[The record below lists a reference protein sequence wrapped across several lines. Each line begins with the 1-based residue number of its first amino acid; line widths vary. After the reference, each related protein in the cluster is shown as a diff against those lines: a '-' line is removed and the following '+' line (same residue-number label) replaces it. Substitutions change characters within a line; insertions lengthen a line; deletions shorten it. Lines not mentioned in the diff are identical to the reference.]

1 LIAVDHRKGGDQV
14 LTVTPTKIPAVK
26 IVEPKRF
33 GDSRGYFVETWNKR
47 RFAEHGLDLE
57 FVQDNESL
65 SAQAGTVRG
74 LHFQKHPNAQDKLVR
89 VLRGRVLD
97 VAVDLRKSS
106 PSYGQHVGVELSAEN
121 GRQLLVPIGFAHGF
135 CTLEPDTI
143 IAYKVTGFYSGADD
157 LGIAWDDPDLAIPWP
172 IAPAEAAL
180 SDKDMRQPKF
190 RDLPSYFD

>member
-1 LIAVDHRKGGDQV
+1 M
-14 LTVTPTKIPAVK
+14 LTVTPTEIPAVK

-47 RFAEHGLDLE
+47 RLKEHGLDFD

-97 VAVDLRKSS
+97 VAVDLRKSA
-106 PSYGQHVGVELSAEN
+106 PSFGRHVAVELSAGN
-121 GRQLLVPIGFAHGF
+121 GRQLFVPIGFAHGF
-135 CTLEPDTI
+135 CTLAPDTVL
-143 IAYKVTGFYSGADD
+143 AYKVTGFYSSADD
-157 LGIAWDDPDLAIPWP
+157 LGVAWDDPDLAIAWP
-172 IAPAEAAL
+172 ISPGEAAL
-180 SDKDMRQPKF
+180 SDKDLRQPKF
-190 RDLPSYFD
+190 RDLPVYFD

>member
-1 LIAVDHRKGGDQV
+1 M